1 MKKLFI
7 LDAYALIFRSYYAFI
22 NRPIINTKGL
32 NTSAIFGFV
41 NTLLEI
47 LTKEKP
53 DYIAVAFDFPGP
65 NFRHKMFDEYKSNRP
80 PTPEGIKTAIPYIKD
95 ILAAFKIP
103 VYEIEGYEADD
114 TIGTMAKKAEKQ
126 GFTVYMMTPDK
137 DYAQL
142 VSENIFMYKPRR
154 SGSDV
159 DILGV
164 EEVKQ
169 KFSIENPLQVIDIL
183 ALWGDSSDNI
193 PGAPGIG
200 EKTSKKLIKE
210 FGSVENIIAN
220 VDKLKGRQKTSIEE
234 NTEQVLLSKDLAT
247 IRLDVPVEINAED
260 LKLQAPD
267 INKITSIYEDIEFRR
282 FLARTIE
289 FANSL
294 SDEKIEVPKQE
305 PKSKPEKKSTQT
317 NSGAIQGDLFAA
329 AGIETIQKEKNSI
342 KNVNHKYILVDNDE
356 KLNLLISTLEQ
367 SNEFCFDTETTSI
380 NAVSANLLGISFS
393 VKEHEAF
400 YLPVA
405 GDVEFVKQ
413 KLKSVIKF
421 FNDKSKLK
429 IGQNIKYDII
439 VLSNYDIEVKGNL
452 FDTMIAHYLIEPDL
466 RHNLNYLSENYL
478 DYTPVKIEELIGKKG
493 NMRNV
498 PVEIVSDY
506 ACEDADLTFQLMKKF
521 LPQLKEKA
529 LYKLFEEIEM
539 PLVQV
544 LASMEIAGVSLDA
557 KSVINY
563 SETLKKELL
572 STQKKI
578 YELAGKEFNIAS
590 PKQLGGVLFDDLK
603 VVEKPKVTKTK
614 QYKTGEEILVKL
626 KDKHP
631 IINEILEYRSLAK
644 LISTYVEPLPLL
656 INKKTNRIHT
666 SYNQAVAATGRLSST
681 NPNLQNIPIR
691 EERGREIRKF
701 FVSKSDYVFVS
712 ADYSQVELRIMAH
725 LSEDENMISAFKNNE
740 DVHTSTAAKI
750 AKKTISEVSK
760 EERAHAKSANF
771 GIIYGISAF
780 GLAENLSI
788 SRKDAKQL
796 IDNYFETYPQVKQ
809 YMDNSISLAREKG
822 YAETIFGRKRI
833 LKDIDSQNHMVRS
846 IAERNAIN
854 APIQGSSADIIK
866 VAMINIH
873 NKILENNLK
882 SKMIMQVHD
891 ELNFDVHKDELEKM
905 KEIIKYEMENA
916 VKLKIPL
923 TVDIGVGNNWFEAH

>member
-7 LDAYALIFRSYYAFI
+7 LDAYALIYRSYYAFI
-22 NRPIINTKGL
+22 KNPIINKKGL

-65 NFRHKMFDEYKSNRP
+65 NFRHKMYGEYKSNRP
-80 PTPEGIKTAIPYIKD
+80 PTPEGIKEAVPYIKD
-95 ILAAFKIP
+95 ILSAFNIP
-103 VYEIEGYEADD
+103 VYEVEGFEADD
-114 TIGTMAKKAEKQ
+114 TIGTMAKKAEKE

-142 VSENIFMYKPRR
+142 VSENIFMFKPRR

-164 EEVKQ
+164 EEVKE
-169 KFSIENPLQVIDIL
+169 KFSIERPLQVIDIL

-200 EKTSKKLIKE
+200 EKTSKKLIRE

-220 VDKLKGRQKTSIEE
+220 ADKLKGRQKASIEE
-234 NTEQVLLSKDLAT
+234 NTEQIILSKELAT
-247 IRLDVPVEINAED
+247 IRLDVPVEIVEAD
-260 LKLQAPD
+260 LKLQSPD
-267 INKITSIYEDIEFRR
+267 ITKITSIYEEIEFKR
-282 FLARTIE
+282 FLARTIG
-289 FANSL
+289 FANSF
-294 SDEKIEVPKQE
+294 SDGKIEIPTLETKPKQV
-305 PKSKPEKKSTQT
+305 QAG
-317 NSGAIQGDLFAA
+317 GAIQGDLFAA
-329 AGIETIQKEKNSI
+329 AGVETIVKEKNTI
-342 KNVNHKYILVDNDE
+342 KNVNHKYILVDDDE
-356 KLNLLISTLEQ
+356 KLNQLILSLEN
-367 SNEFCFDTETTSI
+367 SKEFCFDTETTSI
-380 NAVSANLLGISFS
+380 NAVSADLLGVSFS
-393 VKEHEAF
+393 VKEHEAY

-405 GDVEFVKQ
+405 GNTDFVKQ
-413 KLKSVIKF
+413 KLLPVIKF
-421 FNDKSKLK
+421 FNDENKLK

-439 VLSNYDIEVKGNL
+439 VLSNYDVEVKGGL

-498 PVEIVSDY
+498 PVEVVSDY
-506 ACEDADLTFQLMKKF
+506 ACEDADLTYQLKQKF
-521 LPQLKEKA
+521 APQLKENE
-529 LYKLFEEIEM
+529 LDKLFVDIEM
-539 PLVQV
+539 PLVKV
-544 LASMEIAGVSLDA
+544 LASMEITGVSLDA
-557 KSVINY
+557 KSVKDYAII
-563 SETLKKELL
+563 LKKALII
-572 STQKKI
+572 TQEKI
-578 YELAGKEFNIAS
+578 YKLANKEFNIAS
-590 PKQLGGVLFDDLK
+590 PKQLGEVLFDDLK
-603 VVEKPKVTKTK
+603 VVAKPKMTKTK

-631 IINEILEYRSLAK
+631 IVNEILEFRSLAK
-644 LISTYVEPLPLL
+644 LVSTYVEPLPLL
-656 INKKTNRIHT
+656 INTKTNRIHT

-701 FVSKSDYVFVS
+701 FVSDKDYLFVS

-725 LSEDENMISAFKNNE
+725 LSTDENMIEAFLNNE
-740 DVHTSTAAKI
+740 DVHSSTAAKI
-750 AKKTISEVSK
+750 AKKPISEVTN
-760 EERAHAKSANF
+760 EERSHAKSANF

-796 IDNYFETYPQVKQ
+796 IDNYFETYPKVKQ

-833 LKDIDSQNHMVRS
+833 LKDINSQNHLVRS

-866 VAMINIH
+866 VAMINIQ
-873 NKILENNLK
+873 NRMLENNMK

-891 ELNFDVHKDELEKM
+891 ELNFDVHKEELEKM

-916 VKLKIPL
+916 VTINVPL

>member
-65 NFRHKMFDEYKSNRP
+65 NFRHKIFKEYKSNRP
-80 PTPEGIKTAIPYIKD
+80 PTPEGIKTAVPYIKD
-95 ILAAFKIP
+95 ILSAFNIP

-114 TIGTMAKKAEKQ
+114 TIGTMAKKAEKL

-220 VDKLKGRQKTSIEE
+220 IDKLKGRQKLSIEE
-234 NTEQVLLSKDLAT
+234 NKEQVLLSKDLAT
-247 IRLDVPVEINAED
+247 IRLDVPVEINETD

-267 INKITSIYEDIEFRR
+267 IAKITSIYDDIEFKR
-282 FLARTIE
+282 FLARTVAY
-289 FANSL
+289 ANSL
-294 SDEKIEVPKQE
+294 SDEKIDIPIETPKT
-305 PKSKPEKKSTQT
+305 KPVQG
-317 NSGAIQGDLFAA
+317 GAVQGDLFAA
-329 AGIETIQKEKNSI
+329 AGVETIQKEKNTI
-342 KNVNHKYILVDNDE
+342 KNVNHKYILVDDDE
-356 KLNLLISTLEQ
+356 KLDLLISSLEK

-380 NAVSANLLGISFS
+380 NAVSADLLGVSFS

-405 GDVEFVKQ
+405 GDTEFVKQ
-413 KLKSVIKF
+413 KLLPLTKF
-421 FNDKSKLK
+421 FNDETKLK

-439 VLSNYDIEVKGNL
+439 VLSNYDIEVKANL

-493 NMRNV
+493 NMKNV
-498 PVEIVSDY
+498 PVEVVSDY
-506 ACEDADLTFQLMKKF
+506 ACEDADLTYQLKQKF
-521 LPQLKEKA
+521 APQLKENE

-539 PLVQV
+539 PLIKV

-557 KSVINY
+557 ESVKDY
-563 SETLKKELL
+563 SKKLKQELI
-572 STQKKI
+572 STQEKI

-590 PKQLGGVLFDDLK
+590 PKQLGEVLFDDLK
-603 VVEKPKVTKTK
+603 VIDKPKMTKTK

-656 INKKTNRIHT
+656 INSKTNRIHT

-701 FVSKSDYVFVS
+701 FVSKEDFVFVS

-740 DVHTSTAAKI
+740 DIHLSTAAKI
-750 AKKTISEVSK
+750 AKKPISEVTSK
-760 EERAHAKSANF
+760 ERSHAKSANF

-780 GLAENLSI
+780 GLAENLSV

-796 IDNYFETYPQVKQ
+796 IDNYFETYPKVKQ
-809 YMDNSISLAREKG
+809 YMDNSITMAREKG
-822 YAETIFGRKRI
+822 YAETIFERKRI
-833 LKDIDSQNHMVRS
+833 LKDINSQNHMIRS
-846 IAERNAIN
+846 LAERNAIN

-866 VAMINIH
+866 IAMINIY
-873 NKILENNLK
+873 NKMQKNNMK

-891 ELNFDVHKDELEKM
+891 ELNFDVAKDELEKM

-916 VKLKIPL
+916 VKLKVSL
-923 TVDIGVGNNWFEAH
+923 TVDIGVGSNWYEAH

>member
-65 NFRHKMFDEYKSNRP
+65 NFRHKMYDEYKSNRP
-80 PTPEGIKTAIPYIKD
+80 PTPEGIKTAVPYIKD
-95 ILAAFKIP
+95 ILSAFNIP
-103 VYEIEGYEADD
+103 IYEIEGYEADD
-114 TIGTMAKKAEKQ
+114 TIGTMAKKAEKE

-164 EEVKQ
+164 EEVKE

-200 EKTSKKLIKE
+200 EKTSKKMIKE

-234 NTEQVLLSKDLAT
+234 NTEQVLLSKVLAT
-247 IRLDVPVEINAED
+247 IRLDVPVEINAEE

-267 INKITSIYEDIEFRR
+267 VNKITEIYEEIEFRR
-282 FLARTIE
+282 FLGRTIE

-294 SDEKIEVPKQE
+294 SDEKIEVPKAE
-305 PKSKPEKKSTQT
+305 TKPKPAQASG
-317 NSGAIQGDLFAA
+317 GAIQGDLFAA
-329 AGIETIQKEKNSI
+329 AGVETIQKEKNSI
-342 KNVNHKYILVDNDE
+342 KNVNHKYILVDDDE
-356 KLNLLISTLEQ
+356 KLNLLISTLEN

-380 NAVSANLLGISFS
+380 NAVSADLLGVSFS

-405 GDVEFVKQ
+405 GDAEFVKQ
-413 KLKSVIKF
+413 KLKPVIKF
-421 FNDKSKLK
+421 FNDESKLK

-498 PVEIVSDY
+498 PVEVVSDY
-506 ACEDADLTFQLMKKF
+506 ACEDADLTYQLKQKF
-521 LPQLKEKA
+521 EPQLKEHE

-539 PLVQV
+539 PLVKV

-557 KSVINY
+557 KSVTDY
-563 SETLKKELL
+563 SGKLKIELI
-572 STQKKI
+572 STQEKI
-578 YELAGKEFNIAS
+578 YKLAGKEFNIAS
-590 PKQLGGVLFDDLK
+590 PKQLGEVLFDDLK
-603 VVEKPKVTKTK
+603 VIDKPKMTKTK

-644 LISTYVEPLPLL
+644 LVSTYVEPLPLL

-701 FVSKSDYVFVS
+701 FVSKEDCVFVS

-725 LSEDENMISAFKNNE
+725 LSEDENMISAFLNNE
-740 DVHTSTAAKI
+740 DVHSSTAAKI
-750 AKKTISEVSK
+750 AKKSISEVTS
-760 EERAHAKSANF
+760 EERSHAKSANF

-796 IDNYFETYPQVKQ
+796 IDNYFETYPKVKQ

-833 LKDIDSQNHMVRS
+833 LKDINSQNHMVRS

-866 VAMINIH
+866 VAMINIQ
-873 NKILENNLK
+873 KKMFENNMK

-891 ELNFDVHKDELEKM
+891 ELNFDVYKDELEKM

-916 VKLKIPL
+916 VQLKVSL
-923 TVDIGVGNNWFEAH
+923 TVDIGVGTNWFEAH